1 MLHATL
7 LSSVTAKPETVAC
20 AWASVGAT
28 QFGYYA
34 AYWFSHCVPL
44 ADA

>member
-1 MLHATL
+1 MSHATL

-20 AWASVGAT
+20 AWASVGTT

-34 AYWFSHCVPL
+34 AYWFSHGVPL